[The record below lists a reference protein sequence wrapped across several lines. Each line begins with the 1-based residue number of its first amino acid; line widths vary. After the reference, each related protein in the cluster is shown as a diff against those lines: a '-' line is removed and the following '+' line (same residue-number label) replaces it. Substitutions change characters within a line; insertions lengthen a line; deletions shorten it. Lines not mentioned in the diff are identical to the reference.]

1 MAINLKNLFR
11 KNREEQQS
19 DPTGQYSG
27 GKRVNTLP
35 FFVFITLLLVVAGV
49 FIFYSLPASQHLSGQ
64 GYSKSST
71 AAGYGRS
78 LPPVASPTSFRRK
91 VTEF

>member
-35 FFVFITLLLVVAGV
+35 FFVFPDSMRRAGHENRQAGWRMRV
-49 FIFYSLPASQHLSGQ
+49 FRIQTHSSRAGLSNRTWSFYH
-64 GYSKSST
+64 
-71 AAGYGRS
+71 RS
-78 LPPVASPTSFRRK
+78 L
-91 VTEF
+91 

>member
-35 FFVFITLLLVVAGV
+35 FFVFITLLLVVAGA
-49 FIFYSLPASQHLSGQ
+49 FIFYLTA
-64 GYSKSST
+64 SST
-71 AAGYGRS
+71 SQGKGTARAVRQQAGRS